1 MPIHEESSSPVES
14 NAPDGYKPDP
24 PSTSKHYPSQPPMT
38 INTAKPALRAGA
50 ELLELVILYGQKMS
64 PDSNIVVNRHSTID
78 DYKPSMDEAPELQTL
93 VSTLAGNPV
102 YIRPELQSTK
112 LLHSIFHSA
121 HYENNAPSDNV
132 EETALSNNGALEKLK
147 PYVSLYTTN
156 ENQPVWAL
164 TDKSWHDMVL
174 VSQEPLSENTN
185 HRIVSLST
193 SATLFKF
200 QWADH
205 TFQWELKVA
214 NTREGESQMS
224 PVLQPAVRNS
234 SQRPYDLQ
242 CYNTNTQSLVAEF
255 TGGMKQFVLWSLPAE
270 APSTMVEDTMKMRS
284 IFQEETSE
292 SGDQQQQPPAKT
304 SFESNTHN
312 PFKNRASIS
321 PVSHFATHPFTSFL
335 IASGLLINDHVSS
348 LLQSLGGGNDALRLI
363 LDPDFSKGSLNET
376 NNATAPV
383 TRPMETI
390 TDPYISRGRHHP
402 NFRQHLDDASS
413 IAYSDYT
420 GMDESDQIGFHHN
433 SRYSVKSIELN
444 PGCCHCYWG
453 HGFWWKWCPLCVPG
467 GWCERVICGGGR
479 PRRRW

>member
-1 MPIHEESSSPVES
+1 MSIHEESSSAVES
-14 NAPDGYKPDP
+14 DPQDGQRPEP
-24 PSTSKHYPSQPPMT
+24 QSTAKHYPSQPPMT

-50 ELLELVILYGQKMS
+50 ELLELVILYGQKIS
-64 PDSNIVVNRHSTID
+64 PESNILVNRHPAID
-78 DYKPSMDEAPELQTL
+78 DSKHSMEETPELQTV
-93 VSTLAGNPV
+93 VSSLAGNSL

-121 HYENNAPSDNV
+121 HYENNASDHA
-132 EETALSNNGALEKLK
+132 EAPTRLNGAALDKLK
-147 PYVSLYTTN
+147 RYVSLYTTN
-156 ENQPVWAL
+156 DNQPVWAL

-200 QWADH
+200 QWGDH

-214 NTREGESQMS
+214 DTREGESQIS
-224 PVLQPAVRNS
+224 PVLKPAIRNS

-255 TGGMKQFVLWSLPAE
+255 TGGMKQFVLWSLPTS
-270 APSTMVEDTMKMRS
+270 APSTSVEDTMKMRS
-284 IFQEETSE
+284 IFQEDSVEL
-292 SGDQQQQPPAKT
+292 GDQQPTKN

-348 LLQSLGGGNDALRLI
+348 LLRSLGGGNDALRLI
-363 LDPDFSKGSLNET
+363 LDPDFSNGAINET
-376 NNATAPV
+376 NNGSAAV
-383 TRPMETI
+383 TRPMESI

-420 GMDESDQIGFHHN
+420 GIDESDQTGFHHN
-433 SRYSVKSIELN
+433 SRYSIKSIELN

-467 GWCERVICGGGR
+467 GWCERVLCGGGR
-479 PRRRW
+479 RRRQW